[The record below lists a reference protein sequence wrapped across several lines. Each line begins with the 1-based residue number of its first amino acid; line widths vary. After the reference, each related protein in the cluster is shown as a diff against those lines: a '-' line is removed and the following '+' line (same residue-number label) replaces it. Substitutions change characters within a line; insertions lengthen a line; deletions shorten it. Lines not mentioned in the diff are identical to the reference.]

1 MNVGLVTADNGEG
14 GAARA
19 VRRLATG
26 LTQRVAKVDS
36 IDLVCRG
43 RVESGY
49 HLVQPKYKLQ
59 NQQNR
64 PDKLLYE
71 TLEIKAQGWW
81 QKYIKPADSYDFF
94 PEGYTLDIK
103 KTLENYDVL
112 NLFWYQTLGRIK
124 QIKKLDKP
132 TIITLHDMWFLT
144 GGCAYSYSCQGY
156 KTGCKKCDYVAKRS
170 HDQISKQYEDKI
182 GLINDENC
190 RIVVTSEW
198 MKKKA
203 IETGIEEHKISKIA
217 NHIPNNFCYMN
228 NKEKCMKV
236 LGWEIDKKD
245 RIYYFVGNTA
255 DKRKGFEQIMD
266 AIADIRESERKH
278 IKLQILGNLSIEYRL
293 KMKELRIEWK
303 ELGSYKDELS
313 QIIAYN
319 ASDCLICPSLFDNS
333 PNVIAEAQCCGVPTI
348 AKEKTGAAEM
358 INDGMDGLVYKK
370 DGISLKE
377 CMEEIQK
384 GRFDNESNRISSESK
399 QKYGFENTCGK
410 YMKLYREVHQ

>member
-26 LTQRVAKVDS
+26 LTQKVAKVDN

-71 TLEIKAQGWW
+71 TFEIKAQGWW
-81 QKYIKPADSYDFF
+81 QKYIKPADRYDFF

-103 KTLENYDVL
+103 KTLEAYDVL
-112 NLFWYQTLGRIK
+112 NLFWYQTLGKIE

-156 KTGCKKCDYVAKRS
+156 KTGCKKCAFVAKRG
-170 HDQISKQYEDKI
+170 HRKIEKQYKDKI
-182 GLINDENC
+182 GLINYENC
-190 RIVVTSEW
+190 KIVVTSDW
-198 MKKKA
+198 MKEKV
-203 IETGIEEHKISKIA
+203 IETGIEENKISKIA
-217 NHIPNNFCYMN
+217 NHIPNNFCYID
-228 NKEKCMKV
+228 NKENCMRV

-255 DKRKGFEQIMD
+255 DKRKGFEQILD
-266 AIADIRESERKH
+266 AIEDIKESERTH
-278 IKLQILGNLSIEYRL
+278 IKLQILGNLSVEYRL

-333 PNVIAEAQCCGVPTI
+333 PNVIAEAQCCGLPAI

-358 INDGMDGLVYKK
+358 INDGKDGLLFKK
-370 DGISLKE
+370 QGISLKE
-377 CMEEIQK
+377 CMKEIQK
-384 GRFDNESNRISSESK
+384 GRFDNERNRISKESK
-399 QKYGFENTCGK
+399 EKYGFENTCGK